1 MTVRS
6 TVRCPLSPSLTEG
19 ELIDRL
25 GAASSSVMVNV
36 TLRGCPTP
44 ALDVPDTRIVLSG
57 ASVPSFTAVTVTAPV
72 LVVAPAAMV
81 SAVLALN
88 VAPASAGT
96 DTVTVVGTLRIR
108 FSVAVTVVTLPV
120 PLSAIVA
127 GVSRNAATRSSSLL
141 STVSVTA
148 LALPS

>member
-1 MTVRS
+1 MRG

-25 GAASSSVMVNV
+25 GAASSSVMVSV
-36 TLRGCPTP
+36 TLRGYPTP
-44 ALDVPDTRIVLSG
+44 ALDVLDTRTVLSG

-96 DTVTVVGTLRIR
+96 DTVTVV
-108 FSVAVTVVTLPV
+108 TLPV

-127 GVSRNAATRSSSLL
+127 GVSRSAATRSSSLL